1 MSPTDAELIA
11 ARKVAHPM
19 AEMIA
24 TIERSGGTA
33 EALFDAIDILERAGG
48 YVCLPLRDG
57 FSFRPDLAATRKAF
71 TP

>member
-48 YVCLPLRDG
+48 DICLPLRDG
-57 FSFRPDLAATRKAF
+57 FSFRPDLAETRKLF
-71 TP
+71 TR